1 MVTSGKNPL
10 WKSKHLENKKK
21 ERKKK
26 VSTEKEFC
34 LLPRAIFIHTRTYS
48 HTGKK
53 KRKKKETKGG
63 RRKKGVLFDGQE
75 G

>member
-1 MVTSGKNPL
+1 MEIQTFRKQ
-10 WKSKHLENKKK
+10 KK

-26 VSTEKEFC
+26 VSAEKEFC
-34 LLPRAIFIHTRTYS
+34 LLPRGIFIHTRTYS
-48 HTGKK
+48 HALK
-53 KRKKKETKGG
+53 KRRKKETKGG